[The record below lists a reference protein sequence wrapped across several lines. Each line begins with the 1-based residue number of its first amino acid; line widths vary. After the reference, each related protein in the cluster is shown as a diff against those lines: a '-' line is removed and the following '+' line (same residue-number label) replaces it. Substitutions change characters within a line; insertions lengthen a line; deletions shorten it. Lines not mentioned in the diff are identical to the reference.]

1 MQRRLLNP
9 KIDFVFKKIFGSEE
23 NPKIL
28 IGFLNAVLKPIIP
41 IVEVEIKNT
50 DIEKVHVEDK
60 FSRLDVKAKTSN
72 QEIINIEIQLKI
84 PFSHLVNDIPETV
97 VKEYR

>member
-50 DIEKVHVEDK
+50 DINPYITYAVE
-60 FSRLDVKAKTSN
+60 FFIFIAKQSATNSPIN
-72 QEIINIEIQLKI
+72 Q
-84 PFSHLVNDIPETV
+84 
-97 VKEYR
+97 